1 MNGFTEVLDANAAV
15 YISDTAISD
24 ETKSALKSG
33 VAPLENVRED
43 QKDWHPGSDGKVLDL
58 VHPSLFPLMY
68 GRSRYLSR
76 TSVSLKGC
84 VEHTGRGKRVPA
96 INSVD
101 TNDARTVYSAK
112 HQWLPC
118 EVRMKANG
126 EAKITS
132 YINNLLPD
140 GNEGLYSA
148 IEKVITAS
156 IPLWKKALRSTC
168 FSYNTPRMVLQGDGF
183 DHDAVPN
190 AGDQEGIS
198 GQSGVTSAPENG
210 DTSSSHSEDE
220 DSGDETEG
228 SNNQYFIKVPEPD
241 TYEKRERSS
250 TDKKAHKFD
259 KSFPGKKLQVI
270 VKLANIH
277 LTPEKPSYN
286 GGSWHVEVSAI
297 HVHLHGRKTKLSR
310 TDRAFR
316 TSTFVPAHSITM
328 TATT

>member
-24 ETKSALKSG
+24 ETKAALKSG
-33 VAPLENVRED
+33 VASLEDVRED

-76 TSVSLKGC
+76 GRVPLKGC
-84 VEHTGRGKRVPA
+84 VEHTGRGKRVPPIESA
-96 INSVD
+96 D
-101 TNDARTVYSAK
+101 TNHADTFYSTK

-118 EVRMKANG
+118 EVGMKANG

-168 FSYNTPRMVLQGDGF
+168 FPYNTPRMVLQGDGF
-183 DHDAVPN
+183 DRDAVRN
-190 AGDQEGIS
+190 AGDQEGTS
-198 GQSGVTSAPENG
+198 GNEDG

-220 DSGDETEG
+220 DSGDETDG

-297 HVHLHGRKTKLSR
+297 HVHLHGRKNKLTR